1 MSATHQSEAADRPSF
16 AEAVAV
22 FFKPRVLIV
31 LLLGFAS
38 GLPLAL
44 SGSTLSVWMT
54 ESGVDL
60 KTIGL
65 FSLVGLPYTIKFLW
79 APLVDALNV
88 PLLSRWLG
96 RRRGWLVFSQLILI
110 ATIVFLG
117 LQNPT
122 AAPALVAFGAV
133 LVAAASA
140 TQDIVIDAFRVESL
154 DTSEQAA
161 GMAGYVAAYRIGM
174 LASGA
179 GVLVLVTWFES
190 IGVDRGSVWA
200 WGYAAAS
207 AAMIVGLAATL
218 LAREPAAPERPVVDG
233 NPLQRVGATAFGA
246 FSAFLTR
253 ESAILILL
261 FVVLYKFC
269 DAFAGALTAAFVID
283 IGFDKAT
290 YAAVVKGVG
299 LAAALAGG
307 FAGGMIARALPLAT
321 SLWIGGILQMA
332 SNFVFSW
339 QAWMGV
345 DTAALTATIIV
356 ENFTGAIGT
365 VIFVAYLSA
374 LCGDRAH
381 TATQFAL
388 LTALAAVGRTTLASG
403 SGYIAVATG
412 WAWFFAITAVAA
424 IPSLFL
430 LWWLQRRGHFAKL
443 QPAQNLPVTEEAT
456 REEPSREE
464 QVHEEQ
470 ARRDSKTHQ
479 STDESLDI
487 SQEEL
492 GQRWYEIL
500 DVSPTASIEEINAAW
515 REKMKRNHP
524 DRVAELDPE
533 FQTLAHKRA
542 KALNDAREEG
552 LRKYRPPHLY

>member
-1 MSATHQSEAADRPSF
+1 MTTTPRAETAPIRPSF
-16 AEAVAV
+16 TEAVAV

-44 SGSTLSVWMT
+44 SGSTLAVWMT

-65 FSLVGLPYTIKFLW
+65 FSLVGLPYTFKFVW
-79 APLVDALNV
+79 APLIDALKV

-110 ATIVFLG
+110 GTIVFLG
-117 LQNPT
+117 VQNPA
-122 AAPALVAFGAV
+122 AAPWLVALGAV

-161 GMAGYVAAYRIGM
+161 GMAGFVAAYRIGM
-174 LASGA
+174 LVSGA
-179 GVLVLVTWFES
+179 GVLVLVSWFES
-190 IGVDRGSVWA
+190 LGIDRGAVWA
-200 WGYAAAS
+200 WGYAAAA

-218 LAREPAAPERPVVDG
+218 LAREPPAPERPAAEG
-233 NPLQRVGATAFGA
+233 NVLQRVSSTAFGA
-246 FSAFLTR
+246 FREFLSR

-283 IGFDKAT
+283 IGFDRAT

-299 LAAALAGG
+299 LAAALIGG
-307 FAGGMIARALPLAT
+307 FAGGVIARALPLSI
-321 SLWIGGILQMA
+321 SLWIGGILQMT
-332 SNFVFSW
+332 SNLVFSW

-345 DTAALTATIIV
+345 DTAALTLTIIV

-388 LTALAAVGRTTLASG
+388 LTALAAIGRTTLASG
-403 SGYIAVATG
+403 SGFIAEASG

-430 LWWLQRRGHFAKL
+430 LWWLQQRGHFARL
-443 QPAQNLPVTEEAT
+443 QPAKVFA
-456 REEPSREE
+456 
-464 QVHEEQ
+464 V
-470 ARRDSKTHQ
+470 D
-479 STDESLDI
+479 D
-487 SQEEL
+487 
-492 GQRWYEIL
+492 
-500 DVSPTASIEEINAAW
+500 
-515 REKMKRNHP
+515 
-524 DRVAELDPE
+524 
-533 FQTLAHKRA
+533 
-542 KALNDAREEG
+542 
-552 LRKYRPPHLY
+552 